1 MRKITVPK
9 PPSAT
14 NNNVLKSM
22 KGNRS
27 KDTKPELLLRSAIHK
42 RGFRYRLHYD
52 IQGKPDIVFP
62 SKRVAVFVDGCF
74 WHRCPKCYKE
84 PKTNTNYWRKKIS
97 RNQQRAKSVNR
108 QLKRDDWTVMR
119 VWEHEIIDNL
129 DRSVE
134 KITKKH
140 GRK

>member
-1 MRKITVPK
+1 
-9 PPSAT
+9 
-14 NNNVLKSM
+14 M